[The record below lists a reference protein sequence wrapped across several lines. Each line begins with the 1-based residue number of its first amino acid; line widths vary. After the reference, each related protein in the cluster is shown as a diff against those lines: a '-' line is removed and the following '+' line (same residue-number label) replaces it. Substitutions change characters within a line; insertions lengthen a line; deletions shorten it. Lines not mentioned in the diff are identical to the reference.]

1 MTARQF
7 DELVDE
13 IIEEKN
19 DRSLVI
25 LCTSL
30 IDDQLYDILN
40 VFLDKPQKKDDD
52 LLKGDNPLSTFSS
65 RIKIVY
71 RLKIID
77 NSFREILDQVR
88 KIRNLCAHNI
98 IINLNKSP
106 IKDHILFLNKE
117 MSVRESFTLTKQRYF
132 ENEISPDNEIK
143 AIFVSI
149 CVILKAI
156 NDTIDT
162 IKENDKTI
170 KISKK

>member
-7 DELVDE
+7 DELIDE
-13 IIEEKN
+13 IIDEKN

-25 LCTSL
+25 LCTSI
-30 IDDQLYDILN
+30 IDDQLYDILSK
-40 VFLDKPQKKDDD
+40 FLQKPSKKDDD

-65 RIKIVY
+65 RIKIIY

-77 NSFREILDQVR
+77 NSLREILDQVR
-88 KIRNLCAHNI
+88 KIRNLCAHSVS
-98 IINLNKSP
+98 INLNKSP
-106 IKDHILFLNKE
+106 IKDHILYLKKE
-117 MSVRESFTLTKQRYF
+117 MILRYSYKLTKERYF
-132 ENEISPDNEIK
+132 ENKISIENEVK

-156 NDTIDT
+156 NESIDT
-162 IKENDKTI
+162 IIENEKTI